1 MTLPGGWRSSRKS
14 AMILAKLPGGK
25 SAKSGIRRKTVAR
38 ESITTLYLPR
48 RGASGK
54 HEQEGRHYPPYSL
67 DQKEVYEERLF
78 SHRNSA
84 RVSPWGC
91 CLCSTGHHCYV
102 ATFLRLSFT
111 CRAFLL

>member
-1 MTLPGGWRSSRKS
+1 MTVPAGWHSSRKS

-54 HEQEGRHYPPYSL
+54 HAQEGRHCPPYSL
-67 DQKEVYEERLF
+67 DQKEVYEEHLYYRR
-78 SHRNSA
+78 SSA
-84 RVSPWGC
+84 RVSPWDCYVCGP
-91 CLCSTGHHCYV
+91 GHHCYV
-102 ATFLRLSFT
+102 AAFLRLSFA